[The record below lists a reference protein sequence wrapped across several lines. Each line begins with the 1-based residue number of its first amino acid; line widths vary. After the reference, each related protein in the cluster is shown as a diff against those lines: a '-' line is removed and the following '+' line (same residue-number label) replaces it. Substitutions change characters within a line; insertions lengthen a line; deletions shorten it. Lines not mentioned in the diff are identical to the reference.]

1 MLKQTIRTNS
11 CSELIVHNLLQ
22 SVEMQ
27 RGKVGVLPM
36 ILGEVTTVGAHFVFN
51 RFILFPDAIERLFE
65 LIAPIL

>member
-1 MLKQTIRTNS
+1 M
-11 CSELIVHNLLQ
+11 HNLLQ

-36 ILGEVTTVGAHFVFN
+36 ILGEVTAVGAYFVFH
-51 RFILFPDAIERLFE
+51 RFILFPDAIERFFE